1 MSRPLL
7 ALAGLLAVLGIIFL
21 AIGFSGGGGNLHFW
35 LFGGALLSLIASI
48 WIGASPP

>member
-21 AIGFSGGGGNLHFW
+21 AIGFQGAGGSLHFW
-35 LFGGALLSLIASI
+35 LFGGALVALIASI
-48 WIGASPP
+48 WTGH